1 TLVVVVLVVSI
12 LRIVST
18 LLALGQ
24 LGLPVPVPSVGG
36 IGGKITPGSYTDN
49 STGINYVSDDGF
61 IEGGATYEFA
71 TSSNSFQL
79 SSLRYFPKNERNCY
93 TLRPKQGK
101 NNRYLIRAIIGYANY
116 DYRDQNPQF
125 DLYLG
130 ADYWATVNITDRM
143 KAKAYEIIHLSLSD
157 YINVCLINTGHGIP
171 IISAL
176 ELRLLDITMYE
187 GQFQSLILSNRR
199 NFGTNETVRYKDDV
213 YDRIWYP
220 LSLPGCRAV
229 NNSDVVS
236 AGPLD
241 EEKLPL
247 KVRST
252 AFTPINSTHMLTYT
266 WVANTTDKFIIY
278 IHIAEVEIL
287 KSNQKRV
294 FTIYLNG
301 AHLFGPFSLST
312 SLTTITNQSTHTGF
326 SSYELEL
333 IPTLDSTLPPLYN
346 AIETYKV
353 KKLVQ
358 NQTQD
363 RDAISNTKYTYG
375 LKRNWQGDPSVPQA
389 YPWDGL
395 NCSYKDTLSPMII
408 SLNLSSSGLMG
419 EIATALA
426 NLTMIE
432 SLDMSNNNLTGIVPK
447 FLADLDFL
455 RFLNLTGN
463 NFTRPL
469 PAELLAK
476 SKKRSLFLSI
486 EESGDQDKGY
496 CLNGSCKNKK
506 HTKVVIPVIVAIV
519 VVIVLLIASVIVWK
533 YKRGQG
539 GCAPLRG
546 QGAAPLAGSRG
557 RAPCWGP
564 ADPNGIFGGPHV
576 VGVWR
581 QRPQR
586 GSGQRPDPN
595 GIFGA
600 PKISRSS
607 HTPISNTLK
616 QRNQQYTYSEV
627 KSITNNFTTV
637 IGKGG
642 FGAVFRGSIGGNQ
655 VAVKILSESSA
666 QGYKEFQAEV
676 KLLMDVRHKNITLLI
691 GYCNESNHK
700 GIIYEYMANGNLGQ
714 HLFGSYETQSSTT
727 NISTLELLA
736 QMDVQTPPIVHRDV
750 KSSNILLNEGFQAKL
765 ADFSLSRA
773 FTDDDAT
780 HVSTS
785 VVAGTYGYI
794 DPELTVKSDVYSFGV
809 VLLELITSRRAI
821 SENKNIIDWVK
832 STVAEGHVEHII
844 DPKLQGDFNRDTAWK
859 VVELAIACVLKN
871 IIDWVKST
879 VAEGHVEHIID
890 PKLQGDFNRDTAW
903 KVVELAIACV
913 SDSSIKRPTMND
925 VVMELKYCLNAEK
938 IHRSIP
944 DNESDSFAHIG
955 YLADQLSILD
965 VTLILSYDIK
975 YKRSEL
981 LVFAD
986 TVAGSSL
993 ASAQSCQ
1000 NVKRSAPNTP
1010 TNASLSKYT
1019 GTGDTVLRKRRP
1031 VGNEST
1037 CRDVCNL
1044 SVASDIMQQHIC
1056 TGEL

>member
-1 TLVVVVLVVSI
+1 FISLDCGS
-12 LRIVST
+12 
-18 LLALGQ
+18 
-24 LGLPVPVPSVGG
+24 P
-36 IGGKITPGSYTDN
+36 PGSYTDN
-49 STGINYVSDDGF
+49 STGINYVSDEGF
-61 IEGGATYEFA
+61 IEGGATYKFA

-79 SSLRYFPKNERNCY
+79 SSLRYFPEHERNCY
-93 TLRPKQGK
+93 TLRPLQGK
-101 NNRYLIRAIIGYANY
+101 NNRYLIRAIIGYGNY

-176 ELRLLDITMYE
+176 DLRLLDITMYE
-187 GQFQSLILSNRR
+187 GQFQSLIRFHRR
-199 NFGTNETVRYKDDV
+199 NFGSNETVRYKDDV

-220 LSLPGCRAV
+220 QSLPGCRAV
-229 NNSDVVS
+229 NISDVVS
-236 AGPLD
+236 AGPSD
-241 EEKLPL
+241 EEKTPL

-252 AFTPINSTHMLTYT
+252 ALTPINSTNMLTYS
-266 WVANTTDKFIIY
+266 WVANASDKFIIY
-278 IHIAEVEIL
+278 IHIAEVEVL
-287 KSNQKRV
+287 KSNQKRE
-294 FTIYLNG
+294 FNIYLNG
-301 AHLFGPFSLST
+301 AHLFGPFSPST

-326 SSYELEL
+326 SSYEIEL

-346 AIETYKV
+346 AIETYTV
-353 KKLVQ
+353 KQLVQ

-375 LKRNWQGDPSVPQA
+375 LKRNWQGDPCVPHA
-389 YPWDGL
+389 YAWDGL
-395 NCSYKDTLSPMII
+395 NCSYKDTLTPRII

-432 SLDMSNNNLTGIVPK
+432 SLDLSNNNLTGIVPK
-447 FLADLDFL
+447 FLADLEFL

-486 EESGDQDKGY
+486 EESGDQDKD
-496 CLNGSCKNKK
+496 L
-506 HTKVVIPVIVAIV
+506 AIKDD
-519 VVIVLLIASVIVWK
+519 AF
-533 YKRGQG
+533 R
-539 GCAPLRG
+539 
-546 QGAAPLAGSRG
+546 
-557 RAPCWGP
+557 
-564 ADPNGIFGGPHV
+564 
-576 VGVWR
+576 
-581 QRPQR
+581 
-586 GSGQRPDPN
+586 
-595 GIFGA
+595 
-600 PKISRSS
+600 
-607 HTPISNTLK
+607 

-627 KSITNNFTTV
+627 KSITNNFTTI

-642 FGAVFRGSIGGNQ
+642 FGAVFRGSIEGNQ

-700 GIIYEYMANGNLGQ
+700 GIIYEFMANGNLGQ

-750 KSSNILLNEGFQAKL
+750 KSSNILLNEGLRAKL
-765 ADFSLSRA
+765 ADFGLSRA

-780 HVSTS
+780 HVSTT

-794 DPELTVKSDVYSFGV
+794 DPDSTNRLTVKSDVYSFGV

-821 SENKNIIDWVK
+821 SENINIIDWVK
-832 STVAEGHVEHII
+832 STVAGGHVEHII
-844 DPKLQGDFNRDTAWK
+844 DPKLQGN
-859 VVELAIACVLKN
+859 
-871 IIDWVKST
+871 
-879 VAEGHVEHIID
+879 
-890 PKLQGDFNRDTAW
+890 FNRDTAW

-913 SDSSIKRPTMND
+913 SYASIKRPTMND
-925 VVMELKYCLNAEK
+925 VVMELKNCLQAEQT
-938 IHRSIP
+938 HRYIP
-944 DNESDSFAHIG
+944 DNESLPLNLESM
-955 YLADQLSILD
+955 
-965 VTLILSYDIK
+965 
-975 YKRSEL
+975 SEPMP
-981 LVFAD
+981 
-986 TVAGSSL
+986 
-993 ASAQSCQ
+993 
-1000 NVKRSAPNTP
+1000 R
-1010 TNASLSKYT
+1010 
-1019 GTGDTVLRKRRP
+1019 
-1031 VGNEST
+1031 
-1037 CRDVCNL
+1037 
-1044 SVASDIMQQHIC
+1044 
-1056 TGEL
+1056 